1 MFKKILLPID
11 PGEPAF
17 ADEAVAK
24 ASMFAK
30 DYGAK
35 LLLVAVCPEVQSF
48 VTSHLPEDFQESEVA
63 ETQKILDG
71 VIEKYS
77 LPAEQVS
84 TEVRVGTV
92 YHEVIEAASDNNCD
106 LVMIH
111 SHKPGFATYFI
122 GSNAAHIV
130 RHAPCAVLVLRD

>member
-48 VTSHLPEDFQESEVA
+48 VTSHLPEDFQEREVA